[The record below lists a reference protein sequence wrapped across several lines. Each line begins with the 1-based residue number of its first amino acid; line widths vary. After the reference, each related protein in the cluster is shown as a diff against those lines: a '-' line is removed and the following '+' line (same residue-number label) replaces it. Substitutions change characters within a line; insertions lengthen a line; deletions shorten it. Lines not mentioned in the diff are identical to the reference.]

1 MSMVEASVA
10 EKATTPSGVTEAAV
24 EALRT
29 LNNLTLAAPLLG
41 MLWWEDVG
49 NIYECSASFAPLW
62 SDRVQPNEQDGGV
75 SYFDDNDDSPAVAL
89 WSERLD
95 SYMDGQEGVEALRR
109 RIQPNPPWPEA
120 DNPMLGYLIARA
132 MEIYEEQGPE
142 PAITWVA
149 VHAWFESALDVKAD
163 LIRRLGA

>member
-1 MSMVEASVA
+1 M
-10 EKATTPSGVTEAAV
+10 
-24 EALRT
+24 
-29 LNNLTLAAPLLG
+29 
-41 MLWWEDVG
+41 
-49 NIYECSASFAPLW
+49 
-62 SDRVQPNEQDGGV
+62 

-89 WSERLD
+89 WRERVD

-132 MEIYEEQGPE
+132 MEIHEEQGPE
-142 PAITWVA
+142 AAIAWVA
-149 VHAWFESALDVKAD
+149 VHAWFESALDNRAD